1 MSTLKWV
8 RQVNDSVLFS
18 KIFARRTVI
27 CFFITVLLFMTCIL
41 RVAVISSGNYK
52 EVQTKQSSYR
62 ITVSNL
68 RGTIFDCNMTPLT
81 NATYHTVAAVS
92 PTPRGVVGA
101 SRILND
107 EEKEQ
112 TLKRLSDGK
121 PIICNARKKINS
133 TDIAFATVY
142 EHCTCETP
150 ASHIIGYT
158 DSSGH
163 GVTGLEYAYD
173 SILYSDKTVDAVFSV
188 DGKGNVLGGVSPCFE
203 NDTAVL
209 AGGLKSTIDVNIQN
223 IAEKVSDGID
233 CGAVVVAEANSGK
246 IRAMVSR
253 PNYDL
258 SAVSDY
264 LTADN
269 SPLLNRAIT
278 AYSVGSVFKPCVAA
292 AALDLGKGGFCFNCT
307 GSTYIIDRTF
317 NCHKRDGHGFVD
329 LQHALA
335 FSCNTFFYNFAINTG
350 AEAVYKKASAL
361 NFGTPLRIADGIKT
375 ADGNLTKLD
384 RLSNDATLANLSIG
398 QGDLLLSPVS
408 MLTLYC
414 SIASNG
420 TYYIPSIVEGI
431 VKDGKLKE
439 YDKGK
444 PTRVMSEDTAN
455 TLKNYLSSVITEGT
469 GTLAQPSR
477 CTASG
482 KTATAQTGRYDENGI
497 EITNSW
503 FCGFFPAENP
513 KYVAIVMCEGKPKVA
528 TALLF
533 SQLADGIAELYF

>member
-1 MSTLKWV
+1 M
-8 RQVNDSVLFS
+8 NDSVLFI
-18 KIFARRTVI
+18 KIFARRAVI
-27 CFFITVLLFMTCIL
+27 CFFILVLLFMTCIL

-62 ITVSNL
+62 ITVSHL

-81 NATYHTVAAVS
+81 NSTSHTVAAVS
-92 PTPRGVVGA
+92 PTPRGAVGL
-101 SRILND
+101 SKILND
-107 EEKEQ
+107 DEKEGA
-112 TLKRLSDGK
+112 LEKLSKGK
-121 PIICNARKKINS
+121 PIVCNSKKEISS
-133 TDIAFATVY
+133 TDIAFERVY
-142 EHCTCETP
+142 EHCNSDTT

-188 DGKGNVLGGVSPCFE
+188 DGKGKVLGGVSPYFE
-203 NDTAVL
+203 NDTSVL
-209 AGGLKSTIDVNIQN
+209 AGGVVSTIDVNIQN
-223 IAEKVSDGID
+223 IAENVADGID
-233 CGAVVVAEANSGK
+233 CGAVLVADAKNGK

-253 PNYDL
+253 PDYDI

-292 AALDLGKGGFCFNCT
+292 AALNLGKSNFCFDCT

-329 LQHALA
+329 LEHALA

-350 AEAVYKKASAL
+350 ANAVYKMASAL
-361 NFGTPLRIADGIKT
+361 NFGSPLRIADGIKT

-414 SIASNG
+414 AVASDG
-420 TYYIPSIVEGI
+420 TYYIPSVVEGT

-455 TLKNYLSSVITEGT
+455 TLKKYLSTVITEGT
-469 GTLAQPSR
+469 GTSAQPSR

-503 FCGFFPAENP
+503 FCGFFPAEDP
-513 KYVAIVMCEGKPKVA
+513 KYVAIVMCESTPKVS

-533 SQLADGIAELYF
+533 SQLADGIADFYF